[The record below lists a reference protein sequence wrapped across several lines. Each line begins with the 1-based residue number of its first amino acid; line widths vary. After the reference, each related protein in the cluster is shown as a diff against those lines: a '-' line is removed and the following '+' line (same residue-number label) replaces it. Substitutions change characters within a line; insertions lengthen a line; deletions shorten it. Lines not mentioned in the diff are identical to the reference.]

1 MKRYIWPIRL
11 FAAVVT
17 IGSIALFAPW
27 DLAYAYLV
35 PLPDSVQGEVDQAVQ
50 NRLDGVVV
58 YVDRK
63 GRAPQ
68 FCVAGWKNKEQ
79 KVAADPHALFRIG
92 SVSKMYMVAA
102 TTKLVA
108 AHRLSLDDTLEH
120 LLPELTGRIAN
131 ADKITLR
138 MMIRH
143 RSGIHNYVEDSR
155 FRWDKYG
162 HPDEALSLVL
172 DRPADF
178 DPDTRYHYSN
188 TNYLLLGRILD
199 KTLGYKYDDY
209 VQAEILTPLDLT
221 HTFGQL
227 DDVNP
232 ADVMSGYDLDYPGDM
247 KPLSLTSP
255 GGSMVATADDVGN
268 FLRALNTGTLLTPE
282 EQAIYTS
289 LYPYEHTGLLPGYET
304 IARYHK
310 DIDTVVIVFVNTTG
324 QNSWGKIEAVESRVN
339 RILHKQ

>member
-1 MKRYIWPIRL
+1 MKRIIWIL
-11 FAAVVT
+11 VAVLS
-17 IGSIALFAPW
+17 IGSAIVFVPW
-27 DLAYAYLV
+27 DLAYAYMA
-35 PLPDSVQGEVDQAVQ
+35 PLPDTVQGEVDQAVQ

-63 GRAPQ
+63 GQPPA
-68 FCVAGWKNKEQ
+68 FYAAGWKNKETR
-79 KVAADPHALFRIG
+79 VAADPHAFFRIG

-108 AHRLSLDDTLEH
+108 AHRLSLDDTLAH
-120 LLPELTGRIAN
+120 LLPELAGHIAN
-131 ADKITLR
+131 ADRITLR

-172 DRPADF
+172 DRRADF
-178 DPDTRYHYSN
+178 EPDSSYHYSN

-199 KTLGYKYDDY
+199 RTLGYKYDDY
-209 VQAEILTPLDLT
+209 VSAEILAPLHLT

-227 DDVNP
+227 DDVNA

-255 GGSMVATADDVGN
+255 GGSMVATADDVGT

-324 QNSWGKIEAVESRVN
+324 RNSWGKIEAVESRVN
-339 RILHKQ
+339 RILHKEKQ